1 MIDRGARRKGK
12 RGVLIKKNS
21 LLDVTEMEREAEEIW
36 TPPESELTKDRN
48 KLPGRTLHTEER
60 IFIEI

>member
-21 LLDVTEMEREAEEIW
+21 LLDVTDGERNRGDLD
-36 TPPESELTKDRN
+36 TTRN
-48 KLPGRTLHTEER
+48 RANKGQKQTTR
-60 IFIEI
+60 